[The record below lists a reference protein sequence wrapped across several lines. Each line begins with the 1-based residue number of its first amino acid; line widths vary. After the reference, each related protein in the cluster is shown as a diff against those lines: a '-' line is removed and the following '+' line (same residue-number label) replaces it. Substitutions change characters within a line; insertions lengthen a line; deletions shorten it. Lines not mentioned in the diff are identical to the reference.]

1 MLLVGGV
8 PLNEPVAT
16 YGPFVMNAEEEIL
29 QAVEDYRNSNM
40 GEIGIQ

>member
-8 PLNEPVAT
+8 PLNEPLAI
-16 YGPFVMNAEEEIL
+16 YGPFVMNGEEEIL
-29 QAVEDYRNSNM
+29 QAVEDYRNGNM

>member
-29 QAVEDYRNSNM
+29 QAVESYLNGNT

>member
-8 PLNEPVAT
+8 PLNEPLAT
-16 YGPFVMNAEEEIL
+16 FVMNAEEEML
-29 QAVEDYRNSNM
+29 QAVEDYRNGNM